1 MPGEVKSS
9 FGQERKGREGSLTRM
24 AIING
29 FKAEVNDDF
38 CLNTSITNVSP
49 HRKPLGRPD

>member
-9 FGQERKGREGSLTRM
+9 FDQERKGREGSLTRM
-24 AIING
+24 AIIND